1 MIKFDEVVKE
11 NIKNIIQI
19 VNKFQ
24 TIHTEY

>member
-1 MIKFDEVVKE
+1 MFKFDEVVKE